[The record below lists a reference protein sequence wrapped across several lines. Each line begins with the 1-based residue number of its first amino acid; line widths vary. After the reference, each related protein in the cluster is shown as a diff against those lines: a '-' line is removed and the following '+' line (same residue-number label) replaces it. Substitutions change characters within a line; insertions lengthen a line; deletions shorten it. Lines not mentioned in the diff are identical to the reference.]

1 MNKSLCFI
9 RSHKAYFVVGTIA
22 ILVIGLFIFESGI
35 KAYIFTA
42 LIMLLLSF
50 LYFYNKNSRLLK
62 DVKSKEHEIALY
74 KDILREEHYCMQLDE
89 ELVIT
94 QGNPKMC
101 AFLHVKPDELVGKPL
116 RDFVSLEDY
125 PQKIMELIAENG
137 QYQSSGVVSHNDHG
151 HTKVDVILQKKGAGA
166 AKSYYL
172 ILKKEERASEVTNAM
187 REELFRDSV
196 TGLPTRLKLFHDIE
210 EHRSHALFPKSTLLY
225 MTIDN
230 FDTLNEIFGIDA
242 GNIIHKR
249 VAEWLQRDL
258 PISQAKIYKI
268 DFNHFAIFAPKY
280 IRKEELEEYLR
291 KIISDI
297 SKEEFSFHGSVFNV
311 ELTAG
316 VARGSENLPKNAYL
330 ALKEAEKIKKSY
342 KIYDEKENHHER
354 FLQNIKTNK
363 MVKEAISAQRV
374 EPFFQPIFNLKTNQI
389 EKYESLMRIRREDNT
404 YALPAEF
411 LEIARMSKMYTE
423 LSRAMIKKCFE
434 QLESVRYP
442 ITINI
447 SIEDILEPR
456 VAQYILRKL
465 KREDFGNYIT
475 FEIVESESITNEIK
489 VKNFIKKVKGYG
501 CQIAIDD
508 FGSGFSNFG
517 QLMSLDADYIKI
529 DGSLI
534 KNITRDKE
542 SEIMTRSII
551 SMAKEL
557 GMLTV
562 AEFVSSQAIFDKVKS
577 LGIDYAQGYFID
589 RADPVLLKQINSQK
603 S

>member
-1 MNKSLCFI
+1 MRKSLNFI
-9 RSHKAYFVVGTIA
+9 RSYKAYLVVGAIA
-22 ILVIGLFIFESGI
+22 VLVVGLFLFESGV
-35 KAYIFTA
+35 KVYIFTA
-42 LIMLLLSF
+42 LIALLLF
-50 LYFYNKNSRLLK
+50 LLYIYNKNSRLTK
-62 DVKSKEHEIALY
+62 DVKNKEREIALY
-74 KDILREEHYCMQLDE
+74 QDLLREEHYCMQLNAQ
-89 ELVIT
+89 LVIT
-94 QGNPKMC
+94 YVNQNMC
-101 AFLHVKPDELVGKPL
+101 DFLHAKEDFLIGKPL

-125 PQKIMELIAENG
+125 PQKIMELVAQNG
-137 QYQSSGVVSHNDHG
+137 QYQSSGVVTYNQSN
-151 HTKVDVILQKKGAGA
+151 TRVDVILQKKGTG
-166 AKSYYL
+166 SSPHYYL
-172 ILKKEERASEVTNAM
+172 VLKKIDVAPEVSNAI
-187 REELFRDSV
+187 REELFRDGV
-196 TGLPTRLKLFHDIE
+196 TGLPTRLKLFHDIK
-210 EHRSHALFPKSTLLY
+210 EHCTHALFPKSTLIYL
-225 MTIDN
+225 TIDN

-249 VAEWLQRDL
+249 VAEWLHNDL
-258 PISQAKIYKI
+258 PMSQAKIYKI
-268 DFNHFAIFAPKY
+268 DFNHFAIFVPKF
-280 IRKEELEEYLR
+280 IKKEELEEYLR
-291 KIISDI
+291 KIISRI
-297 SKEEFSFHGSVFNV
+297 SKEEFSFQGSIFNV

-342 KIYDEKENHHER
+342 KIYDEKENHHEK

-363 MVKEAISAQRV
+363 MVKEAINHQRV
-374 EPFFQPIFNLKTNQI
+374 EPFFQPIFNLRTNQI

-404 YALPAEF
+404 YATPGEF
-411 LEIARMSKMYTE
+411 LEIAKTSKMYTE

-434 QLESVRYP
+434 QLESIRYP

-465 KREDFGNYIT
+465 KREDFGPYIT

-489 VKNFIKKVKGYG
+489 VKNFIKKVKSYG

-517 QLMSLDADYIKI
+517 QLMALDADYIKI

-542 SEIMTRSII
+542 SEIMTRLII

-557 GMLTV
+557 NMLTV

-589 RADPVLLKQINSQK
+589 RADPVLLKQVSSQK

>member
-1 MNKSLCFI
+1 MYKSVNFVRL
-9 RSHKAYFVVGTIA
+9 HKAYFVVGVLLL
-22 ILVIGLFIFESGI
+22 LVVGLFIIESGV
-35 KAYIFTA
+35 KVYLFAA
-42 LIMLLLSF
+42 LITLLLLF
-50 LYFYNKNSRLLK
+50 LYFYNKNGSLMK
-62 DVKSKEHEIALY
+62 DVRNREREIALY
-74 KDILREEHYCMQLDE
+74 QDILRQEHYCVQLDSD
-89 ELVIT
+89 LVIT
-94 QGNPKMC
+94 YVNQKMC
-101 AFLHVKPDELVGKPL
+101 RLLRTGAEEMIGKPL
-116 RDFVSLEDY
+116 RDFISLEDY
-125 PQKIMELIAENG
+125 PKKILELVAQNG
-137 QYQSSGVVSHNDHG
+137 RYQSSGLVGHG
-151 HTKVDVILQKKGAGA
+151 NHSSKVDVVLQKKGVSESGG
-166 AKSYYL
+166 YYL
-172 ILKKEERASEVTNAM
+172 VVKKPDDAPEVTNAI
-187 REELFRDSV
+187 REELFKDTV

-210 EHRSHALFPKSTLLY
+210 EHRTHALFPKSTLLY
-225 MTIDN
+225 LSIDN

-249 VAEWLQRDL
+249 VAEWLQKDL
-258 PISQAKIYKI
+258 PIPQANIYRI
-268 DFNHFAIFAPKY
+268 DFNHFAIFVPKY
-280 IRKEELEEYLR
+280 LKREELEVYLQ
-291 KIISDI
+291 KIISRI
-297 SKEEFSFHGSVFNV
+297 SKEEFSFQGSLFNI

-316 VARGSENLPKNAYL
+316 VARGSANLPKNAYL
-330 ALKEAEKIKKSY
+330 ALKEAEKSKKSY
-342 KIYDEKENHHER
+342 KIYDEKENHHAR

-363 MVKEAISAQRV
+363 MVKEAISEQRV
-374 EPFFQPIFNLKTNQI
+374 EPFFQPIFNLRTN
-389 EKYESLMRIRREDNT
+389 EVERYESLMRIRRKDNS
-404 YALPAEF
+404 YATPAEF
-411 LEIARMSKMYTE
+411 LEIAKTSKMYTE

-434 QLESVRYP
+434 QLESVHYP

-465 KREDFGNYIT
+465 KREDIGRYIT
-475 FEIVESESITNEIK
+475 FEIVESESISGEIK
-489 VKNFIKKVKGYG
+489 VKNFIRKVKSYG

-589 RADPVLLKQINSQK
+589 RADPVLLKQVNGRK